1 MKASELML
9 IPLLLVFFFSVVIL
23 LRLIPFLQKKKMGQR
38 ILEIGPKWH
47 KNKEGTPTMGGLA
60 PALACAVVCIGLV
73 CIPLGLSP
81 KDKIYLVLTLLFGLG
96 NGAIGVVDDLTK
108 FRHRR
113 NDGLTPRQKLVL
125 QTATAGAYLALLSLY
140 GGISTSISLP
150 FMAHSISLGWI
161 YYPLALL
168 FMVGT
173 VNFCNLT
180 DGIDGLASAVHL
192 VVAGFFIYLGVSLY
206 RLDLLFLSAAMFG
219 GALAFLLFNYHPARI
234 FMGDTGSL
242 FFGGMAVGCAFLCGM
257 PWILLFSGIVYYIEG
272 LSVILQV
279 AYFKLTHGKRLFKM
293 APFHHHLEKN
303 GFSEEKIVFVMT
315 LVSLFGAILG
325 ALVI

>member
-125 QTATAGAYLALLSLY
+125 QTAIAGAYLALLSLY

-150 FMAHSISLGWI
+150 FMAHSISLGWV

-242 FFGGMAVGCAFLCGM
+242 FFGGVAVGCAFLCGM